1 MGNDILETSW
11 KNIFTLASV
20 RTEIKT
26 DHSFTFSAA
35 TIAIANVGPL
45 SGDVPESI
53 WNAYLPAYV
62 RTYNKLRDT
71 TYSFN
76 ASSMKHFCT
85 TTVFGRIRVREGPFV
100 HRRSSR
106 WSARLH
112 RVNLS
117 FFLSVL
123 ASLRECFFSPVT
135 MLNELSYRA
144 WRCSHR
150 MYRCLHNHLPMGS
163 FRALA
168 KENVA
173 CRTLLKNSSFSRQ
186 FAKAQ
191 RTPLFFTLRL
201 RRRPKRTPRNDS
213 WGIYVSH
220 EWFP

>member
-1 MGNDILETSW
+1 MEKHIHLCVSLDHNQDRPPLYLLCYHNSNSKCETIVEISAW
-11 KNIFTLASV
+11 ICTERLFAGIWAYFPYVKGYYIFVQRQHGWTFLLKYCLRAEQAQRIIICTETIISMV
-20 RTEIKT
+20 RQV
-26 DHSFTFSAA
+26 AQ
-35 TIAIANVGPL
+35 
-45 SGDVPESI
+45 
-53 WNAYLPAYV
+53 
-62 RTYNKLRDT
+62 
-71 TYSFN
+71 
-76 ASSMKHFCT
+76 
-85 TTVFGRIRVREGPFV
+85 
-100 HRRSSR
+100 
-106 WSARLH
+106 
-112 RVNLS
+112 VNLS
-117 FFLSVL
+117 FFLNVL
-123 ASLRECFFSPVT
+123 ASLLECFFSPVT

-150 MYRCLHNHLPMGS
+150 MYRCLDNHMPMGS